1 MQRAEKKDRRRVAVD
16 RFIEEQ
22 RRTRELINFADIADW
37 LARRDNPV
45 VPNETARSG
54 AYDLLRDD
62 LQTGDFEEDGKS
74 QVRFMHPNHE
84 TEWIS
89 RRRIVDCENEKVI
102 SLLDVMDSFLPEDV
116 IAQYLAHC
124 WIPRRIFHRWLAKH
138 QLPLSPPRFEPLE
151 KSKAAINDTEQ
162 NSHNPI
168 VSADVEHIDLPE
180 TKQFTTAASG
190 RSQPSS
196 NSVLIS
202 RQTISLKKAEEFVTR
217 YISEAYSAGR
227 QPTQVELEEKAKNE
241 GLRGRQRLRKQFRS
255 QLGSSAPSRGR
266 PTKRVK

>member
-1 MQRAEKKDRRRVAVD
+1 MTKERKRPLKTARRHRNRPPSRQKKRGAIKKRTEHKQRRKPGAAEQDWSTLSSHDSEAAKRARQERLQRAEEKDRRWAVVN

-37 LARRDNPV
+37 LARRDNAV
-45 VPNETARSG
+45 GPNETARSG

-62 LQTGDFEEDGKS
+62 LLAGDFEEDAKS
-74 QVRFMHPNHE
+74 QVRFMHSKHE

-89 RRRIVDCENEKVI
+89 RRRTVDRESEKAV
-102 SLLDVMDSFLPEDV
+102 SLLDARDTFPAEDV

-151 KSKAAINDTEQ
+151 NAKAAINDTEQ

-168 VSADVEHIDLPE
+168 VSADVEHLGSPD

-190 RSQPSS
+190 RSQPSPD
-196 NSVLIS
+196 
-202 RQTISLKKAEEFVTR
+202 
-217 YISEAYSAGR
+217 SA
-227 QPTQVELEEKAKNE
+227 
-241 GLRGRQRLRKQFRS
+241 
-255 QLGSSAPSRGR
+255 
-266 PTKRVK
+266 